1 MMKQHIITETDDRRD
16 RVFESSAFTDVIFS
30 RGVTDKIAEP
40 TAGDIVIRVRAAG
53 VAPTQKLCITGSCDA
68 LGCWNTELAPEMNDT
83 QFPVWSIVLP
93 ASSLPE
99 SFEYKFIVVERATGR
114 FLAWEEGCNRRFD
127 YFRSADEVLV
137 VEAAPF
143 ANPVK
148 WKGAGTA
155 IPVFSLRSGKSF
167 GVGEFSDLKLLAD
180 WAARTGQNVI
190 QILPVNDTSYAGTW
204 RDSYPYSA
212 NSIFALHPQYIAL
225 RSVGR
230 LKDRDEQR
238 RFDKLGKELNALAE
252 VDYERV
258 NALKHEYLRK
268 IYAEQGEKTF
278 ASKPYKKFFEKN
290 GWWLKP
296 YAEYSS
302 ERSGDGDAG
311 YWYFVQYHLDKQL
324 REARNYAHSKGVILK
339 GDIPIGISRTSVDAR
354 SNPELFNM
362 EFSAGAPPDDF
373 AVLGQ
378 NWGFP
383 TYDWERMAEDGY
395 GWWKARFVKMSD
407 FFDAYRIDH
416 ILGFFRIWEIPCRAV
431 NALLGHFNPAMP
443 MDGEEIRSCGFDFDP
458 ELHTAPVDKTDNV
471 LFVEDPRRPGF
482 YHPRIA
488 AQNTELYKS
497 LSQREQNAYNRL
509 YDDFFFRRH
518 NDWWRSEALRK
529 LVPLTSSTRMLVCGE
544 DLGMIPAC
552 VPDVMR
558 ELQILSLEI
567 ERMPKAYGV
576 EFGNPAEYPYLSVA
590 SPSTHDMSNIRLW
603 WSEDAGRRRRYYNN
617 IMGIEGEAPE
627 DCTTDICECILQR
640 ELSAVSMFTI
650 VPLQDWLSISSRLR
664 RRNPAEERI
673 NDPSNP
679 DQNWN
684 YRMHITLEELLA
696 ADDFNTHLHNLIKS
710 SGRSF
715 NYHLDDQI

>member
-1 MMKQHIITETDDRRD
+1 M
-16 RVFESSAFTDVIFS
+16 
-30 RGVTDKIAEP
+30 
-40 TAGDIVIRVRAAG
+40 
-53 VAPTQKLCITGSCDA
+53 
-68 LGCWNTELAPEMNDT
+68 
-83 QFPVWSIVLP
+83 
-93 ASSLPE
+93 
-99 SFEYKFIVVERATGR
+99 
-114 FLAWEEGCNRRFD
+114 
-127 YFRSADEVLV
+127 
-137 VEAAPF
+137 
-143 ANPVK
+143 
-148 WKGAGTA
+148 
-155 IPVFSLRSGKSF
+155 
-167 GVGEFSDLKLLAD
+167 
-180 WAARTGQNVI
+180 
-190 QILPVNDTSYAGTW
+190 
-204 RDSYPYSA
+204 
-212 NSIFALHPQYIAL
+212 
-225 RSVGR
+225 
-230 LKDRDEQR
+230 
-238 RFDKLGKELNALAE
+238 AE

-395 GWWKARFVKMSD
+395 GWWKARFIKMSD